1 MPPGPQAIAQ
11 HPIGVSN
18 SEKPSSFAAVT
29 KAPSRTWP
37 WARHNF
43 RQKKADRSTP
53 LLGGF
58 VAIFVA
64 ILIGGAVGGVNVGEL
79 LPPGARKELNGFGE
93 F

>member
-1 MPPGPQAIAQ
+1 MAQ

-18 SEKPSSFAAVT
+18 SEKPSSFAVVT

-58 VAIFVA
+58 VAVFVVIF
-64 ILIGGAVGGVNVGEL
+64 ISGSVGGVNLGEL
-79 LPPGARKELNGFGE
+79 LPLGARKELYGLGKF
-93 F
+93 